1 MTGFRFTQHTFTLLT
16 VLIVLSFAFVS
27 HITAEEKDATLSGRV
42 ITAEGEPVAGA
53 SIMLQMSTAVT
64 DSEGR
69 FTFTEITPGQTRLKV
84 LRNPMTKSSPLQ
96 PSNTEI
102 RAIKFG
108 EVTFYPH
115 VLHDSSRSAT
125 FAIEP
130 GTDIKDVEVI
140 MERQLIVR
148 GRIVFK
154 NGEPFADTSLKIK
167 IDQLELDGTDGYGF
181 NRSFRTDAD
190 GNFVHA
196 TYTPGI
202 YILSVKHHGLSAASE
217 PFIVEVG
224 KPHERVVLT
233 FDGNATDISV
243 PPPEEPK
250 KQRLY
255 HPMYVSEV
263 PGVWVINPAN
273 GHAYKWI
280 DCEGRED
287 AEAQAAVEE
296 AHLVTI
302 TSEAEQIWLEAVFGY
317 GPYWIGLTDVAKEGE
332 WQWETGEPVIYTNWK
347 KDDADDWSI
356 IDEPPAFLKFLGFKD
371 EGQFRED
378 DERDLEEDEK
388 DLVIMS
394 DWGWD
399 EEIGKWQTAHLE
411 TARMAIL
418 EKDGMRSKVHG
429 LSLPDITPQK

>member
-1 MTGFRFTQHTFTLLT
+1 MTGFRFLQHTFTLLT

-42 ITAEGEPVAGA
+42 ITAEGEPIAGA
-53 SIMLQMSTAVT
+53 TIMLQISTAET

-69 FTFTEITPGQTRLKV
+69 FSFTEITPSQTRLTV
-84 LRNPMTKSSPLQ
+84 LRNPMSKNSPSQ
-96 PSNTEI
+96 PSNTKLQ
-102 RAIKFG
+102 AIKFG
-108 EVTFYPH
+108 SMIFYPH
-115 VLHDSSRSAT
+115 DFHDSSRSTT

-130 GTDIKDVEVI
+130 GTNIEDVEVI

-167 IDQLELDGTDGYGF
+167 IDQLDLDGTDGYGF
-181 NRSFRTDAD
+181 NRSFQTDAD
-190 GNFVHA
+190 GTFVYA

-202 YILSVKHHGLSAASE
+202 YILSVNHHGLSAALE
-217 PFIVEVG
+217 PFIIEVG

-233 FDGNATDISV
+233 LDGNATDLSV

-255 HPMYVSEV
+255 HPSYISEV

-280 DCEGRED
+280 ECDDRED
-287 AEAQAAVEE
+287 AQIQAAAEQ

-302 TSEAEQIWLEAVFGY
+302 TSEAEQIWLEAVFRL
-317 GPYWIGLTDVAKEGE
+317 GPYWISLTDVAKEGE
-332 WQWETGEPVIYTNWK
+332 WQWETGEPVTYTNWK
-347 KDDADDWSI
+347 EPDEDHQFLH
-356 IDEPPAFLKFLGFKD
+356 EPPAFLKFLGFKGED
-371 EGQFRED
+371 RFRE
-378 DERDLEEDEK
+378 EDHK
-388 DLVIMS
+388 DFVIMS
-394 DWGWD
+394 DSAWD
-399 EEIGKWQTAHLE
+399 GEIGKWQPADHPKE
-411 TARMAIL
+411 ARMAIL
-418 EKDGMRSKVHG
+418 EKEGD
-429 LSLPDITPQK
+429 

>member
-1 MTGFRFTQHTFTLLT
+1 MMGFRFPQHTFTLLT

-27 HITAEEKDATLSGRV
+27 HITAEAEYATLSGRV

-53 SIMLQMSTAVT
+53 SIMLQMSTAET

-69 FTFTEITPGQTRLKV
+69 FTFTEIAPGQTRLKV
-84 LRNPMTKSSPLQ
+84 LRNPIRKSSPLQ
-96 PSNTEI
+96 PSNTKL

-108 EVTFYPH
+108 SVTFYPH
-115 VLHDSSRSAT
+115 DFHDSSRSAT

-130 GTDIKDVEVI
+130 GMDIKDVEVI
-140 MERQLIVR
+140 LERQLIVR
-148 GRIVFK
+148 GKVLFK

-217 PFIVEVG
+217 PFIVEAG
-224 KPHERVVLT
+224 KPHERMVLT
-233 FDGNATDISV
+233 LDGNATDISV

-250 KQRLY
+250 KQRRHY
-255 HPMYVSEV
+255 PSNIAYV
-263 PGVWVINPAN
+263 PGVWIINPAN

-280 DCEGRED
+280 DCEGPED

-332 WQWETGEPVIYTNWK
+332 WQWETGEPVTYTNWK
-347 KDDADDWSI
+347 EPDEDHQFLH
-356 IDEPPAFLKFLGFKD
+356 EPPAFLKFLGVKG
-371 EGQFRED
+371 EEQFRED
-378 DERDLEEDEK
+378 DERDFEEDEK

-418 EKDGMRSKVHG
+418 EKDGMRSKVHD
-429 LSLPDITPQK
+429 LSLPDITPEK

>member
-27 HITAEEKDATLSGRV
+27 DITAEEKDATLSGRV

-53 SIMLQMSTAVT
+53 SIMLQMSTAET

-69 FTFTEITPGQTRLKV
+69 FTFTKITPSQTRLRV
-84 LRNPMTKSSPLQ
+84 LRNPMMAKGSFWPNHTKV
-96 PSNTEI
+96 

-108 EVTFYPH
+108 SVTFYPH
-115 VLHDSSRSAT
+115 DFHDTSRSAT

-154 NGEPFADTSLKIK
+154 NGEPLANMSLKIN
-167 IDQLELDGTDGYGF
+167 IDHLGLDGTSGDFGF
-181 NRSFRTDAD
+181 NRPVQTDAD

-196 TYTPGI
+196 TNTPGI
-202 YILSVKHHGLSAASE
+202 YVMTLSHRGLSAASE

-224 KPHERVVLT
+224 QPDERMVLT
-233 FDGNATDISV
+233 LDGNVTDLFV
-243 PPPEEPK
+243 RPPEEPK
-250 KQRLY
+250 RQRRHY
-255 HPMYVSEV
+255 PSNIAYV
-263 PGVWVINPAN
+263 PGVWIINPAN

-280 DCEGRED
+280 DCEDRED
-287 AEAQAAVEE
+287 AQAQAAAEQ

-302 TSEAEQIWLEAVFGY
+302 TSESEQIWLEAVFGH
-317 GPYWIGLTDVAKEGE
+317 GPYWIGLTDIAEEGE
-332 WQWETGEPVIYTNWK
+332 WQWETGEPVTYTNWK
-347 KDDADDWSI
+347 EPDEDHQFLR
-356 IDEPPAFLKFLGFKD
+356 EPPAFLKFLGVKGED
-371 EGQFRED
+371 QFREE
-378 DERDLEEDEK
+378 DERDFLEEDHK

-394 DWGWD
+394 DPGWD

-418 EKDGMRSKVHG
+418 EKAGD
-429 LSLPDITPQK
+429 